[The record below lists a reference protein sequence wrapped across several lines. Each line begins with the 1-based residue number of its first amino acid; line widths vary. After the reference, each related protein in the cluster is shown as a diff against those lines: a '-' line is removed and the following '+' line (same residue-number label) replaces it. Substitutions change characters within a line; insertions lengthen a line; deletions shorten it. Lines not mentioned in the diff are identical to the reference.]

1 MRLPRL
7 ACHEYPSTQRQYY
20 PVPGLPELRPQGSH
34 KRANRLKSG
43 LSSSLFSF
51 PCQKKKV
58 SCYLYIVPFS
68 DFLPLVSRFKTIV
81 YGEKNRPPWLNL
93 NRENGCWRFILDR
106 ENCDLVVHFEPRT
119 LIFTQ
124 ITPVPSSLVSVPV
137 PLWFCGNSIA
147 VFDMVLRSEKD
158 FLLYVAINFYF
169 SNFSVVQ
176 S

>member
-7 ACHEYPSTQRQYY
+7 ACHEYHSTQRQYY

-81 YGEKNRPPWLNL
+81 YGEKKSAA
-93 NRENGCWRFILDR
+93 
-106 ENCDLVVHFEPRT
+106 VAQFEPREW
-119 LIFTQ
+119 
-124 ITPVPSSLVSVPV
+124 
-137 PLWFCGNSIA
+137 PLA
-147 VFDMVLRSEKD
+147 VHFGPRELRSRGS
-158 FLLYVAINFYF
+158 F
-169 SNFSVVQ
+169 
-176 S
+176 